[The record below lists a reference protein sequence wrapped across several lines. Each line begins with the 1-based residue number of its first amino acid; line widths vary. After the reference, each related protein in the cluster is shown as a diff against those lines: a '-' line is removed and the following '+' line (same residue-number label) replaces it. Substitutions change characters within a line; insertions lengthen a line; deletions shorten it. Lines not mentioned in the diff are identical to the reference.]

1 MLKDQLLKEAQNIE
15 TSVELDSVFESV
27 ELSPEVKA
35 NFSTV
40 FEATVKRHAVALA
53 ESHIQTIAEKAE
65 EEVEKNKEEAEEK
78 AEEKLKESASKFFDY
93 LAGQWLQENQLAVD
107 KGIKADLFESM
118 FVGLKDLFV
127 EHNVSIPE
135 ESVDVVAELEE
146 ALAEE
151 QETTARLFAERNE
164 LTESISSIKRD
175 QMIKESTAEL
185 TESQKDKVAEL
196 VEGISFTE
204 SFGSKLTSI
213 VTMVKGSVKDTSGT
227 ITESAIN
234 KTEDDA
240 AKLNFVTE
248 EVKEDKSA
256 KTSPNMS
263 AYIAASRTN

>member
-15 TSVELDSVFESV
+15 ASVELDSVFESV

-40 FEATVKRHAVALA
+40 FEATVKRQAVKLA
-53 ESHIQTIAEKAE
+53 ESHIQAIAERAE
-65 EEVEKNKEEAEEK
+65 QEVEKGKEEAEEK

-93 LAGQWLQENQLAVD
+93 LASEWLQENQIAVD

-118 FVGLKDLFV
+118 FSGLKELFV
-127 EHNVSIPE
+127 EHNVTLPA

-151 QETTARLFAERNE
+151 QETTAKLFTERAELAAE
-164 LTESISSIKRD
+164 ISGIKRD
-175 QMIKESTAEL
+175 QMIKESTSEL
-185 TESQKDKVAEL
+185 TEAQKDKVAEL
-196 VEGISFTE
+196 VEGIEFTD

-213 VTMVKGSVKDTSGT
+213 VTMVKGSVKDTSGA
-227 ITESAIN
+227 INESVIN

-248 EVKEDKSA
+248 EVKENKA
-256 KTSPNMS
+256 EKTSPNMN
-263 AYIAASRTN
+263 AYIAASRIN

>member
-1 MLKDQLLKEAQNIE
+1 MLKEQLLKEAQNIE
-15 TSVELDSVFESV
+15 ASVELDSVFESV

-40 FEATVKRHAVALA
+40 FEATVKRHAAALA
-53 ESHIQTIAEKAE
+53 ESHIQAIAEKAE

-78 AEEKLKESASKFFDY
+78 AEKKLEETASKYFDY
-93 LAGQWLQENQLAVD
+93 LAEEWLKENTLAVD

-118 FVGLKDLFV
+118 FSGLKELFV
-127 EHNVSIPE
+127 EHNVVVPD

-164 LTESISSIKRD
+164 LSESVSNMKRD
-175 QMIKESTAEL
+175 QMIKEAVHEL
-185 TESQKDKVAEL
+185 SESQKDKVQEL
-196 VEGISFTE
+196 VEGINFTD

-213 VTMVKGSVKDTSGT
+213 VAMVKGSVKDTSGT
-227 ITESAIN
+227 ITESVIN

-248 EVKEDKSA
+248 EVKEEKTA
-256 KTSPNMS
+256 KTSPNMN
-263 AYIAASRTN
+263 AYIAASRIN

>member
-1 MLKDQLLKEAQNIE
+1 MLKEQLLKEAQNIE
-15 TSVELDSVFESV
+15 ASVELDSVFESV

-53 ESHIQTIAEKAE
+53 ESHIQAIAEKAE

-78 AEEKLKESASKFFDY
+78 AEKKLEETASKYFDY
-93 LAGQWLQENQLAVD
+93 LAEEWLKENTIAVD

-118 FVGLKDLFV
+118 FSGLKDLFV
-127 EHNVSIPE
+127 EHNVTIPE

-164 LTESISSIKRD
+164 LSESVSNMKRD
-175 QMIKESTAEL
+175 QMIKEAVQSL
-185 TESQKDKVAEL
+185 SESQKDKVQEL
-196 VEGISFTE
+196 VEGINFTD

-213 VTMVKGSVKDTSGT
+213 VTMVKGSVKDTSGA
-227 ITESAIN
+227 INESVIN

-248 EVKEDKSA
+248 EVKEEKTA
-256 KTSPNMS
+256 KTSPNMN